1 MWLDLYVRRKRA
13 ADEGMT
19 APSAPPPTQSSPQH
33 HGVQVLI
40 VEDERIVAGDL
51 RARLR
56 RMGYRVVGIAS
67 TGLDAIR
74 AADEHHPDLVLM
86 DIRLEG
92 EMDGIQAADTIR
104 QNHNIPIIYLSAY
117 ADQSTV
123 ERAKVTEPF
132 GYLLKPFEDSELR
145 TTIEMALYKRS
156 MEQERRV
163 LEAQLLQSQKMES
176 IGTLVVGLA
185 HNLNNILAIVMG
197 YASRLERSPDDP
209 AKVMQS
215 VSAINQAVRRGAG
228 LIQQLIGVTTK
239 SNLQY
244 SSVDINGMLEGLI
257 RMVIEVFPKTITFEQ
272 RLDPF
277 RPAISAEQNQ
287 LHQALLNI
295 LLNAR
300 DAMPNGG
307 SITISSQTVSSASL
321 RGRFPNLQET
331 PYVRVAIADTGEGM
345 DGETSRHI
353 FEPFFTTRDRAM
365 YTGLGLSVVYGIV
378 SSHKGFIDVSSKVGE
393 GTTLSLYFP
402 SESPEH
408 NVVMHETS
416 ATGPMKGGTETLLV
430 VEDEEMLR
438 SLVREVLTRA
448 GYTVIFAVDGE
459 VALNV
464 YDAERSRIDLVLLDL
479 GLPKLPGDEVI
490 VKLLQRNPDLKVV
503 FSTGYVRKE
512 KSQELYQLGASGVV
526 FKPYTVLD
534 MLDTLRRVLDGSG
547 PVPSAIPHE

>member
-1 MWLDLYVRRKRA
+1 
-13 ADEGMT
+13 MT
-19 APSAPPPTQSSPQH
+19 GPLASSNDAKSALAYP
-33 HGVQVLI
+33 VQVLI

-56 RMGYRVVGIAS
+56 RMGYRVAAIAS
-67 TGLDAIR
+67 TGDDAIR

-92 EMDGIQAADTIR
+92 TMDGIQAADTIR
-104 QNHNIPIIYLSAY
+104 RTHNIPIIYLSAY

-145 TTIEMALYKRS
+145 TTIEMALYKGS

-163 LEAQLLQSQKMES
+163 LEGQLLQSQKMES

-209 AKVMQS
+209 IKVMQS
-215 VSAINQAVRRGAG
+215 VNAINQAVRRGAG

-244 SSVDINGMLEGLI
+244 TAVDVNTLLEDLV
-257 RMVIEVFPKTITFEQ
+257 RMVIEVFPKTITFVQ
-272 RLDPF
+272 RLEPF
-277 RPAISAEQNQ
+277 GPMVSAEQNQ

-300 DAMPNGG
+300 DAMPHGG
-307 SITISSQTVSSASL
+307 TITMSTETVSSASL
-321 RGRFPNLQET
+321 RGRFPNLQDI
-331 PYVRVAIADTGEGM
+331 PYVQITITDSGEGM
-345 DGETSRHI
+345 DDETMRHI

-365 YTGLGLSVVYGIV
+365 FTGLGLSVVYGIV
-378 SSHKGFIDVSSKVGE
+378 TSHKGFIDVSSKVGG
-393 GTTLSLYFP
+393 GTAVSIFFP
-402 SESPEH
+402 AETPS
-408 NVVMHETS
+408 HETAVADS
-416 ATGPMKGGTETLLV
+416 PQTVIPKGGTETILV

-438 SLVREVLTRA
+438 SLVKEVLVRA
-448 GYTVIFAVDGE
+448 GYTVAFAFDGE
-459 VALNV
+459 DALRV
-464 YDAERSRIDLVLLDL
+464 YDEQRDRIDLVLLDF
-479 GLPKLPGDEVI
+479 GLPKLAGDEVL
-490 VKLLQRNPDLKVV
+490 VALKQRNPEVKVV

-512 KSQELYQLGASGVV
+512 KSEELLRLGAQGVV
-526 FKPYTVLD
+526 FKPYTVAD
-534 MLDTLRRVLDGSG
+534 MLETIRRVLDQSG
-547 PVPSAIPHE
+547 LSSLILPRE

>member
-1 MWLDLYVRRKRA
+1 
-13 ADEGMT
+13 MT
-19 APSAPPPTQSSPQH
+19 TPQASPTDTTPGLTQP
-33 HGVQVLI
+33 VQVLI

-51 RARLR
+51 RSRLR
-56 RMGYRVVGIAS
+56 RMGYRVAAIVS
-67 TGLDAIR
+67 TGDDAIR

-92 EMDGIQAADTIR
+92 TMDGIQAADTIR
-104 QNHNIPIIYLSAY
+104 RNHNIPIIYLSAY

-145 TTIEMALYKRS
+145 TTIEMALYKGS
-156 MEQERRV
+156 MDQERRG

-215 VSAINQAVRRGAG
+215 VHAINQAVRRGAG

-244 SSVDINGMLEGLI
+244 STVDVNTMLEDLMS
-257 RMVIEVFPKTITFEQ
+257 MVIEVFPKTITFVQ

-277 RPAISAEQNQ
+277 RPMVSAEQNQ
-287 LHQALLNI
+287 LHQALLNM

-300 DAMPNGG
+300 DAMPRGG
-307 SITISSQTVSSASL
+307 TITIATQTVSSAML
-321 RGRFPNLQET
+321 RGRFPNLQEI
-331 PYVRVAIADTGEGM
+331 PYVKITIEDTGEGM
-345 DGETSRHI
+345 DDETLRHI
-353 FEPFFTTRDRAM
+353 FEPFFTTRDRATF
-365 YTGLGLSVVYGIV
+365 TGLGLSVVYGIV
-378 SSHKGFIDVSSKVGE
+378 TSHKGFIDVNSKPGE
-393 GTTLSLYFP
+393 GTSISLFFP
-402 SESPEH
+402 AENADADSVVADTSVSASPPGGP
-408 NVVMHETS
+408 ETI
-416 ATGPMKGGTETLLV
+416 LV

-438 SLVREVLTRA
+438 TLVREVLTRA
-448 GYTVIFAVDGE
+448 GYSVLFATDGE
-459 VALNV
+459 EALRV
-464 YDAERSRIDLVLLDL
+464 YDEHHDTINLVLLDL
-479 GLPKLPGDEVI
+479 GLPKLAGDEVL
-490 VKLLQRNPDLKVV
+490 VSLRQRNPGLKVV

-512 KSQELYQLGASGVV
+512 RSEELLGLGAQGVV
-526 FKPYTVLD
+526 FKPYTVAD
-534 MLDTLRRVLDGSG
+534 MLETIRNVLDAPG
-547 PVPSAIPHE
+547 PATVTPPRG